1 MTERPLPPPP
11 PELPPDAHK
20 GIAGR
25 VLVFAGQPTM
35 PGAAIL
41 LLSGALRA
49 GAGLVTLAV
58 FERELLGVVPPAVPE
73 ATYLDL
79 SRSRDLIA
87 GRLPVQLTAR
97 GDHVRAAGPGLGV
110 GGRTRELVRRLVQ
123 DELFTGPL
131 VLDADALNAV
141 GDSPEVLAAHPGPL
155 VCTPHPGEA
164 ERLLGRRFDSDP
176 NTRAE
181 VARELARRTGGILC
195 LKGAGTVVSDGERT
209 YVCDTG
215 GPALAT
221 AGSGDVLTGI
231 VAAYLAATVTLP
243 ESGFTPFD
251 AACAAVR
258 AHGLA
263 GDLAARERGTRGVI
277 ARDLLEFLPAA
288 QKHIAAGGGG
298 AR

>member
-1 MTERPLPPPP
+1 MERPLPPSP

-25 VLVFAGQPTM
+25 VLVFAGQATM
-35 PGAAIL
+35 PGAAML
-41 LLSGALRA
+41 VLSGALRA

-58 FERELLGVVPPAVPE
+58 FDRDLLGVVPPAVPE

-79 SRSRDLIA
+79 SRSRDLVA

-141 GDSPEVLAAHPGPL
+141 GDAPEVLAAHAGPL
-155 VCTPHPGEA
+155 VFTPHPGEA
-164 ERLLGRRFDSDP
+164 ERLLGRRFGSEP
-176 NTRAE
+176 ETRAE
-181 VARELARRTGGILC
+181 VARELACRAGGICC
-195 LKGAGTVVSDGERT
+195 LKGAGTVVTDGERT
-209 YVCDTG
+209 FVCDTG
-215 GPALAT
+215 GPAMAT
-221 AGSGDVLTGI
+221 AGAGDVLTGI
-231 VAAYLAATVTLP
+231 VSAYLASTVTLP
-243 ESGFTPFD
+243 ASGFTPFD

-263 GDLAARERGTRGVI
+263 GDLAAVEKGNRGVI
-277 ARDLLEFLPAA
+277 ARDLVEHLPAA
-288 QKHIAAGGGG
+288 QRCIAAGG
-298 AR
+298 